1 MVLINYLHKGIQHV
15 LLHTGVLEEVYFDI
29 LSFSRLFVYYAF
41 SLFPLGGG
49 SQGSKASAEKAPLRL
64 RLLRMWG
71 GHKDTTQVIC
81 GFRSPALPI
90 L

>member
-1 MVLINYLHKGIQHV
+1 MH
-15 LLHTGVLEEVYFDI
+15 
-29 LSFSRLFVYYAF
+29 
-41 SLFPLGGG
+41 FPCSSWGG
-49 SQGSKASAEKAPLRL
+49 QGSKAPAEKAPLRL

-81 GFRSPALPI
+81 CFRSPALPI